1 MKTTAIAVGIFIAT
15 INLFA
20 EDSALNLDD
29 KVIRT
34 YEYMSNSKTF
44 HYNGKVL
51 NFPNY
56 GVTTDCI
63 DKRLLKPETIVKID
77 ILKEKIPRPFKK
89 NNTCNASGHKGYLK
103 AKIVGTPDRGE
114 FVFDKLEILQ

>member
-56 GVTTDCI
+56 GVITDCI
-63 DKRLLKPETIVKID
+63 DKRLLKSETITKID
-77 ILKEKIPRPFKK
+77 MLKEKIPASFK
-89 NNTCNASGHKGYLK
+89 NNTCDGHKGYLK
-103 AKIVGTPDRGE
+103 AKIVGLPDRGE
-114 FVFDKLEILQ
+114 YIFDRLEVLQ